1 LKISERRRKT
11 QSGQAILLVVLATSI
26 FLLGAVGF
34 AIDGSHLYAQRQM
47 AQAAADAAAQAGVL
61 SIFDGSSGVGI
72 HSFSCPSTPSDSTPC
87 FTCAA
92 SDARTPCYYA
102 QTMNGFNEAA
112 DVVKVWFPTAAG
124 VGVSSGALS
133 GSDPVNLLK
142 VTIERQVKTT
152 LMQLLRPTLSTI
164 GPSFGAI
171 AASGTAAIVT
181 VSSAVPIIVTHPI
194 LTDAFSMSGGPTIT
208 ICGGPPR
215 SIQVNSD
222 AANAVHSNGNGTID
236 LTHAGPGAGV
246 CGGTGGSFG
255 AWGGPATAP
264 FTLLTAGTGAYIQPA
279 SPILD
284 PLCTTSANDCAG
296 GVNPPAVPAVARP
309 ADPLANGTYGCPAS
323 PKKGCMLYYPGL
335 YTSKINVKNQ
345 TAIFSPG
352 IYYLNGSGVDFTDAA
367 NGELFMASGLTDSS
381 TAVSVTLTAG
391 VVNAAG
397 VTSCC
402 GTNQGWDGTV
412 TNGGMLVY
420 MTGPSSPSGNQTGL
434 ISVGANGN
442 ASLIGSPSCATPP
455 CAASPVTSYKG
466 ILFFVDRSA
475 APQTHSMGGGGTMTV
490 IGTFYAPELLSVMKA
505 SAAQYQ
511 TLSLQG
517 TPGGTTNITGE
528 IIVGALALGGNSGIT
543 MTLSG
548 LPTPVRQVALVN

>member
-1 LKISERRRKT
+1 LKISERRRKS
-11 QSGQAILLVVLATSI
+11 QSGQAILIVVLATSI

-61 SIFDGSSGVGI
+61 SIFNGSNALGI
-72 HSFSCPSTPSDSTPC
+72 HGFSCPSTPSDSTPC

-102 QTMNGFNEAA
+102 QTMNGFNLAA

-124 VGVSSGALS
+124 VGVSSGVLS

-142 VTIERQVKTT
+142 VTIERPVNTT
-152 LMQLLRPTLSTI
+152 LMRLL
-164 GPSFGAI
+164 GPSVSTI

-181 VSSAVPIIVTHPI
+181 VSSAVPILVTHPI
-194 LTDAFSMSGGPTIT
+194 LNSAFSMSGGPTIT

-215 SIQVNSD
+215 SIQVNSNASD
-222 AANAVHSNGNGTID
+222 AVHSNGNGTID
-236 LTHAGPGAGV
+236 LTKAGPGVGACNGS
-246 CGGTGGSFG
+246 GGSFG
-255 AWGGPATAP
+255 AWGGPSTAP

-279 SPILD
+279 SPIQD
-284 PLCTTSANDCAG
+284 PLCTTSATNCAS
-296 GVNPPAVPAVARP
+296 GVNPPAAPAVARP
-309 ADPLANGTYGCPAS
+309 ADPLANSTYGCPAS
-323 PKKGCMLYYPGL
+323 PKKACMLYYPGL

-367 NGELFMASGLTDSS
+367 NGELYMASGLTDSS
-381 TAVSVTLTAG
+381 TTVSVTLTGG
-391 VVNAAG
+391 VVNAGG

-402 GTNQGWDGTV
+402 GTNQGWDGTA

-420 MTGPSSPSGNQTGL
+420 MTGPNSASGNQTGA
-434 ISVGANGN
+434 INVGANGN
-442 ASLIGSPSCATPP
+442 ASLIGSPSCASPP

-517 TPGGTTNITGE
+517 TPGGATNITGE